1 MREASLWRLFA
12 RGFSSPQ
19 GPVQRWARRRLAT
32 AEACVAQA
40 VALEVAVRTNSV
52 LQGHAN
58 YQSHF
63 QLQSAFLDTLTASC
77 TPKRRA
83 VACPSP
89 KGRADKI
96 NFSS

>member
-1 MREASLWRLFA
+1 MWRLFA

-52 LQGHAN
+52 LQGALFVIK
-58 YQSHF
+58 SHF
-63 QLQSAFLDTLTASC
+63 QLQSAFLNTLIASV
-77 TPKRRA
+77 T
-83 VACPSP
+83 VATRLLGA
-89 KGRADKI
+89 K
-96 NFSS
+96 

>member
-1 MREASLWRLFA
+1 M
-12 RGFSSPQ
+12 
-19 GPVQRWARRRLAT
+19 QRWARRRLAT

-52 LQGHAN
+52 LQGALFVIK
-58 YQSHF
+58 SHF

>member
-1 MREASLWRLFA
+1 
-12 RGFSSPQ
+12 
-19 GPVQRWARRRLAT
+19 
-32 AEACVAQA
+32 VAQA

-63 QLQSAFLDTLTASC
+63 QLQSAFLNTLIASCPTNC

-83 VACPSP
+83 VRLSGPE
-89 KGRADKI
+89 RTRR
-96 NFSS
+96 

>member
-1 MREASLWRLFA
+1 MREACGGCSHG
-12 RGFSSPQ
+12 GFSSPQ

-63 QLQSAFLDTLTASC
+63 QLQSAFLNTLIASC
-77 TPKRRA
+77 APKRRA
-83 VACPSP
+83 VRPSGP
-89 KGRADKI
+89 ERTRR
-96 NFSS
+96 

>member
-58 YQSHF
+58 YQESLSIAERIPGYSDC
-63 QLQSAFLDTLTASC
+63 QLHPEAA
-77 TPKRRA
+77 RRC
-83 VACPSP
+83 VSEPE
-89 KGRADKI
+89 RTRR
-96 NFSS
+96 